1 MKTNFRILAA
11 GALCALA
18 APLNLLAQSEPIIAV
33 DITKVGVVVKMVGST
48 DCPRIFESAVSSI
61 VMISSLPTPTST

>member
-18 APLNLLAQSEPIIAV
+18 APFNLLAQSEPIIAV
-33 DITKVGVVVKMVGST
+33 DITKVGVGLGNA
-48 DCPRIFESAVSSI
+48 SA
-61 VMISSLPTPTST
+61 TWAF